1 MKPQLYPALQEYLN
15 KLEPGAIPQERRARL
30 QALIDYIQQCQ
41 AQEKPL
47 RLHFICT
54 HNSRRS
60 LLAQVWA
67 HTLAQHFQVP
77 LQAFSGG
84 VEVTAFNPQAVAAL
98 RRAGFHIPEP
108 PPGEN
113 PPYAVHFA
121 PEAAPMSAYSKLFD
135 APENPRAP
143 FAAVMTCAEAAQN
156 CPFIPGTERRIALS
170 YEDPKRADG
179 TPQQEATYDARCR
192 QIATE
197 LSFVFRQS
205 LFPHA

>member
-1 MKPQLYPALQEYLN
+1 MPMIPKLYPALQEYLEN
-15 KLEPGAIPQERRARL
+15 LAPTAIPQERRKRL
-30 QALIDYIQQCQ
+30 EPLIDYLQQGE
-41 AQEKPL
+41 AHHEVM

-60 LLAQVWA
+60 QLAQVWA
-67 HTLAQHFQVP
+67 HTLAWHHNRP
-77 LQAFSGG
+77 LQSFSGG
-84 VEVTAFNPQAVAAL
+84 VEETAFHPQAVAAL

-108 PPGEN
+108 PKGEN
-113 PPYAVHFA
+113 PPYEVHFA
-121 PEAAPMSAYSKLFD
+121 QEAAPISAYSKLFD

-143 FAAVMTCAEAAQN
+143 FAAVMTCDEAADN

-170 YEDPKRADG
+170 YQDPKVADG

-197 LSFVFRQS
+197 LSFVFHQI
-205 LFPHA
+205 